1 MKKRFHLLFFSHS
14 KLAQCF
20 SDECHGQS
28 PADHCHIFRLPF
40 LITNSAHI
48 PEFKTCTKKQSS
60 SRWSYQDI
68 AKRKLRKFQIS
79 AVQQQ
84 KDKHYLP
91 SAAKFAGTVHA
102 VHTTLFFV
110 FFGVNRHGRQDF
122 GLV

>member
-48 PEFKTCTKKQSS
+48 PEFKTCTKKTELVEVELSGHCQEK
-60 SRWSYQDI
+60 I
-68 AKRKLRKFQIS
+68 TKIS
-79 AVQQQ
+79 
-84 KDKHYLP
+84 DFCG
-91 SAAKFAGTVHA
+91 AAAEG
-102 VHTTLFFV
+102 
-110 FFGVNRHGRQDF
+110 
-122 GLV
+122 